1 MNKNSQSQ
9 LVEDLMSIAK
19 LGSSEVEG
27 LKGTFYFDDLIKLIK
42 DIIKKLEKMMDEE
55 LTDAEQHSIPKGE
68 YKEGYL
74 LGYSDAMET
83 MLDEF
88 ENMTVPKHKLI
99 DEIRRKLNEK

>member
-55 LTDAEQHSIPKGE
+55 LTDAKQHNHKNATME
-68 YKEGYL
+68 LNNE
-74 LGYSDAMET
+74 DAT
-83 MLDEF
+83 MIIQQKRED
-88 ENMTVPKHKLI
+88 NPRV
-99 DEIRRKLNEK
+99 

>member
-42 DIIKKLEKMMDEE
+42 DIIKKLEKMMDE
-55 LTDAEQHSIPKGE
+55 
-68 YKEGYL
+68 
-74 LGYSDAMET
+74 
-83 MLDEF
+83 F
-88 ENMTVPKHKLI
+88 ENMTIPKHKLT
-99 DEIRRKLNEK
+99 DEVRRKQNE

>member
-42 DIIKKLEKMMDEE
+42 GLIIIHFLITIKLY
-55 LTDAEQHSIPKGE
+55 TFIR
-68 YKEGYL
+68 
-74 LGYSDAMET
+74 T
-83 MLDEF
+83 
-88 ENMTVPKHKLI
+88 NMI
-99 DEIRRKLNEK
+99 SYMI